1 MRSFGLP
8 ILLRSNFSKVV
19 LSNPISVLTCFLNV
33 DHICQQLKSTY
44 TVTYA
49 ALNLGLLEKHFSK
62 LSLFLLVT
70 ATAKVQTPFETYIIK
85 DI

>member
-19 LSNPISVLTCFLNV
+19 LSNQINFLTRLKNI
-33 DHICQQLKSTY
+33 DHICQQRKSTY

-49 ALNLGLLEKHFSK
+49 ALDLGLLEKHFSK
-62 LSLFLLVT
+62 LSLFLLVS